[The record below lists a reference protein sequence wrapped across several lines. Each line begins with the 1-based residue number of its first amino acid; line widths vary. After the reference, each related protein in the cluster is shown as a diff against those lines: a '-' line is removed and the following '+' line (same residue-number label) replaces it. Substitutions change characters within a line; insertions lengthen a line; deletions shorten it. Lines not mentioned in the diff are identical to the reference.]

1 MSLSTAEA
9 SEIGQGLVQIVR
21 ETNVLPPIKDL
32 RDEVVLTSTQAV
44 TGGMCIATLN
54 GIADLRPVT
63 YRRLFRH
70 LPG

>member
-32 RDEVVLTSTQAV
+32 RNEVVLTSTQAV
-44 TGGMCIATLN
+44 TGGMCC
-54 GIADLRPVT
+54 
-63 YRRLFRH
+63 RH
-70 LPG
+70 SQMASLT